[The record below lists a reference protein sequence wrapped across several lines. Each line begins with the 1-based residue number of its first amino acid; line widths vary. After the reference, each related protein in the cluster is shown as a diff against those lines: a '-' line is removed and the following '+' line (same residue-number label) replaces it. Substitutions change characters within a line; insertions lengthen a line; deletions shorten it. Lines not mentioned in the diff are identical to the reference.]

1 MGWFSVEP
9 VDGETAAIC
18 ENGHW
23 EKPRCWLL
31 LGRGRAALVDSGLG
45 VADLAAFV
53 RSLTP
58 LPVTVFL
65 THAHW
70 DHIGGLSAFPDFGMH
85 AAEADWLTQRFPL
98 TDEQVRRELLR
109 EPCAFPEG
117 FRPENYRVFRGAP
130 ARLLSDGEETDA
142 GGRRLIA
149 LHTPG
154 HSPGHL
160 CFFEPDRGYLYS
172 GDLLYRGC
180 LDAFYPSTDPQA
192 FLASLRRLLMLEKQI
207 RRILPGHRDGALP
220 GGFLRRVAEAFSR
233 LDERGLLR
241 HGSGRHDF
249 GDFSVRL

>member
-1 MGWFSVEP
+1 MP
-9 VDGETAAIC
+9 I
-18 ENGHW
+18 
-23 EKPRCWLL
+23 
-31 LGRGRAALVDSGLG
+31 
-45 VADLAAFV
+45 
-53 RSLTP
+53 
-58 LPVTVFL
+58 
-65 THAHW
+65 

-192 FLASLRRLLMLEKQI
+192 FLASLRRLLTLEKQI
-207 RRILPGHRDGALP
+207 RRFYRGIATARCRADFC
-220 GGFLRRVAEAFSR
+220 GGSRRRFPAWTRGGCCGTEAGGTISAIFPSVCKSAETGRQSGRPPMRVATCPEEKSR
-233 LDERGLLR
+233 SAG
-241 HGSGRHDF
+241 F
-249 GDFSVRL
+249 GEKK